1 MLETRALH
9 TREHST
15 PMSRRNLAVLCL
27 AWATFCAIS
36 VQVARTT
43 SATYDEV
50 PHIGAGV
57 RYWMGDL
64 RLNREHPPLVKLLAA
79 AALPEREP
87 PLPLGAEADRDPD
100 AAQWTWSSE
109 WLHGSSRAPL
119 DLLLRARLPLV
130 LLNSTLLFAVALWTH
145 RLAGALA
152 AWVAAWLL
160 ATCPL
165 WIANATLVTTDA
177 AATLFFFGASY
188 AGFQLVHARPEQRL
202 RRAVWLAVLFALA
215 LCTKY
220 SLIAALGLVPLG
232 TALDALRLRRPAV
245 LAWAAGAACAGAL
258 AGFLFAWGL
267 PPQPGRYLEGISH
280 VGVYH
285 VRGHMFYSFGSFFHD
300 LDPLYFAQA
309 LFVKVSLPT
318 LVLCTLWPWVRASAG
333 PFSFLLVIPP
343 LGYYLLMAAN
353 APPIGVRYV
362 LPVLP
367 FLSLLAGVAAAGL
380 WRRPRW
386 RWLLAPLAAAQV
398 FSLATALRATPLAFF
413 NGLGCRTGDELPCLD
428 DSNVDWGQALP
439 QLERF
444 RDQRFP
450 GETIRLFYFGSS
462 PPRAYIDHV
471 ELAEPSEYAR
481 PRPALYAMSLHLR
494 ARCPKDA
501 WPRTQRPSQVVGG
514 AYAIFDLRG
523 GMSR

>member
-1 MLETRALH
+1 
-9 TREHST
+9 
-15 PMSRRNLAVLCL
+15 MSRPTLLILCL

-36 VQVARTT
+36 VQVASNT

-57 RYWMGDL
+57 RYLEGDL
-64 RLNREHPPLVKLLAA
+64 RLNREHPPLVKVLAA
-79 AALPEREP
+79 AALPERQP
-87 PLPLGAEADRDPD
+87 PLPLGAEADADPD
-100 AAQWTWSSE
+100 GAQWTWGSE
-109 WLHGSSRAPL
+109 WLHGSDRPPL
-119 DLLLRARLPLV
+119 ELLRRARLPLV
-130 LLNSTLLFAVALWTH
+130 LLNSALLFVVAIWTH
-145 RLAGALA
+145 RLAGELA
-152 AWVAAWLL
+152 AIASAWLL

-177 AATLFFFGASY
+177 AATLFFFCAAY

-202 RRAVWLAVLFALA
+202 RRAIRLGALLALA
-215 LCTKY
+215 LSIKY

-232 TALDALRLRRPAV
+232 MALDALRLRRPV
-245 LAWAAGAACAGAL
+245 LLAWAASAAGAGAL

-267 PPQPGRYLEGISH
+267 PPQPGRYLEGVSH

-285 VRGHMFYSFGSFFHD
+285 VRGHMFYSFGSFFHE

-318 LVLCTLWPWVRASAG
+318 LLLCTLWPWVRAG
-333 PFSFLLVIPP
+333 VGERRFSWLLVVPP

-367 FLSLLAGVAAAGL
+367 FLSVLAGVAAARL
-380 WRRPRW
+380 WRGARW
-386 RWLLAPLAAAQV
+386 RWLLVPLAAAQI

-439 QLERF
+439 KLKRF
-444 RDQRFP
+444 RDQQFP

-462 PPRAYIDHV
+462 PPRAYLDHV
-471 ELAEPSEYAR
+471 ELAEASEYAK

-514 AYAIFDLRG
+514 AYAIFDLREG
-523 GMSR
+523 TPR

>member
-1 MLETRALH
+1 
-9 TREHST
+9 
-15 PMSRRNLAVLCL
+15 MSRRTLLVVCL
-27 AWATFCAIS
+27 AWAAFCAIS
-36 VQVARTT
+36 IRVAGNT

-57 RYWMGDL
+57 RYLAGDL
-64 RLNREHPPLVKLLAA
+64 RLNREHPPLVKVLAA
-79 AALPEREP
+79 AALPERQP
-87 PLPLGAEADRDPD
+87 PLPLGAEADTDPD
-100 AAQWTWSSE
+100 AAQWTWGSE

-130 LLNSTLLFAVALWTH
+130 LLNSALLFVVAIWAR
-145 RLAGALA
+145 RLAGDLA
-152 AWVAAWLL
+152 ACAAAWLL

-177 AATLFFFGASY
+177 AATLFFFGASH
-188 AGFQLVHARPEQRL
+188 AGFQLVQARPEQRL
-202 RRAVWLAVLFALA
+202 RRAGWLAVLLA
-215 LCTKY
+215 LGLATKY

-232 TALDALRLRRPAV
+232 LALDALRLRRPT
-245 LAWAAGAACAGAL
+245 LLFWAAGAAGAGAL
-258 AGFLFAWGL
+258 AGILFAWGL
-267 PPQPGRYLEGISH
+267 PPQPGIYLEGVSH

-285 VRGHMFYSFGSFFHD
+285 VRGHMFYSFGSFFHER
-300 LDPLYFAQA
+300 DPLYFAQA

-318 LVLCTLWPWVRASAG
+318 LLLGTLWPWVRAG
-333 PFSFLLVIPP
+333 GGERRFSWLLVVPP

-353 APPIGVRYV
+353 APAVGVRYV

-367 FLSLLAGVAAAGL
+367 FLSVLAGVAAAGL
-380 WRRPRW
+380 WRRGRW

-398 FSLATALRATPLAFF
+398 LSLATALRATPLAFF

-439 QLERF
+439 QLARL
-444 RDQRFP
+444 RDEQFP
-450 GETIRLFYFGSS
+450 GETLRIFYFGSS
-462 PPRAYIDHV
+462 PPRAYLDHL
-471 ELAEPSEYAR
+471 EPADPSEYAR

-501 WPRTQRPSQVVGG
+501 WPRKQQPSQVVGG

-523 GMSR
+523 GTPP

>member
-1 MLETRALH
+1 MLESRALH
-9 TREHST
+9 TLERST
-15 PMSRRNLAVLCL
+15 PMSRRTLLVLWL

-36 VQVARTT
+36 VHVARNT

-57 RYWMGDL
+57 RYLMGDL
-64 RLNREHPPLVKLLAA
+64 RLNREHPPLVKVLAA

-87 PLPLGAEADRDPD
+87 PLPLGAEADADPD
-100 AAQWTWSSE
+100 SAQWTYGSE
-109 WLHGSSRAPL
+109 WLHGSNRAPL

-130 LLNSTLLFAVALWTH
+130 LLNSALLFAVALWTH
-145 RLAGALA
+145 RLAGGLA
-152 AWVAAWLL
+152 ACAAAWLL

-177 AATLFFFGASY
+177 AATLFFFSAAY

-202 RRAVWLAVLFALA
+202 RRAIWLAVLLSLA
-215 LCTKY
+215 LSTKY

-232 TALDALRLRRPAV
+232 AALDALRLRRPAV
-245 LAWAAGAACAGAL
+245 LYWTAAAACAGAL

-267 PPQPGRYLEGISH
+267 PPQPGRYLEGVSH
-280 VGVYH
+280 VGIYH
-285 VRGHMFYSFGSFFHD
+285 VRGHMFYAFGSFFHERD
-300 LDPLYFAQA
+300 LLYFAQA

-318 LVLCTLWPWVRASAG
+318 LLLCTLWPWVSAGAG
-333 PFSFLLVIPP
+333 PFSWLLVVPP

-353 APPIGVRYV
+353 APAIGVRYV

-367 FLSLLAGVAAAGL
+367 FLSVLAGVAAAGL
-380 WRRPRW
+380 WRQARW

-398 FSLATALRATPLAFF
+398 FSLATALRATPLSFF

-450 GETIRLFYFGSS
+450 GETIRIFYFGSS
-462 PPRAYIDHV
+462 PPRAYLDHV
-471 ELAEPSEYAR
+471 ELAEAGEYSK

-501 WPRTQRPSQVVGG
+501 WPRTQRPSEVVGG

-523 GMSR
+523 GTPR